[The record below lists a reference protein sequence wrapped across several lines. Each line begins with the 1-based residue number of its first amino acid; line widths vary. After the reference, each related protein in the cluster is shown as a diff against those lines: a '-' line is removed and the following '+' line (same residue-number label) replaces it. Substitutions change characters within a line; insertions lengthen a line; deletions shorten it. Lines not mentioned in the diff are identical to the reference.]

1 MRGDDNGY
9 KKKIN
14 NLKDYA
20 ELAQAS
26 YFYFDLERYVLES
39 DMSITLNEII
49 SSNYNGKMAGEK
61 EKIGKE
67 YHFIG
72 KKKLNG
78 EFSEIQAK
86 NFAERYEIY
95 FHQANTASGFSA
107 ALFYDT
113 QFRIIHINLWRIK

>member
-39 DMSITLNEII
+39 DMSITF
-49 SSNYNGKMAGEK
+49 K
-61 EKIGKE
+61 
-67 YHFIG
+67 
-72 KKKLNG
+72 
-78 EFSEIQAK
+78 
-86 NFAERYEIY
+86 
-95 FHQANTASGFSA
+95 
-107 ALFYDT
+107 
-113 QFRIIHINLWRIK
+113 